1 MACVNKVILLGY
13 LGADAEV
20 RQMNSG
26 KPVMNFRMATTDRWK
41 NSDGE
46 YEERTEWT
54 NVVTMN
60 ERTIDAISKY
70 LTKGT
75 QVYIE
80 GKLQTRKWQDKEGQ
94 DRYSTEVMIG
104 PNGNITL
111 MGGKGDSEEKREPA
125 KNARG
130 GGATRPNGG
139 SRYSR
144 KDMDDEIPF

>member
-20 RQMNSG
+20 RSMTSG

-41 NSDGE
+41 NSSGE

-60 ERTIDAISKY
+60 ERTIDAISQY

-80 GKLQTRKWQDKEGQ
+80 GKLQTRKWQDKDGQ

-104 PNGNITL
+104 PNGTITL
-111 MGGKGDSEEKREPA
+111 MGRGDSDGEAKKAPA
-125 KNARG
+125 KPMGRTN
-130 GGATRPNGG
+130 G
-139 SRYSR
+139 SRQR
-144 KDMDDEIPF
+144 REMDDEIPF